1 MMASAAGASAP
12 LAYWGARTRSRLLMK
27 VALGVG
33 APSRCRGIDVR
44 RGADKQRVEE
54 NALG

>member
-1 MMASAAGASAP
+1 VRGP
-12 LAYWGARTRSRLLMK
+12 GRLLMK

-44 RGADKQRVEE
+44 RGDDKQRAEE